1 MSKETVKRKGDGDH
15 PRVRGAAPRLP
26 GLNARIRARR
36 AELGLTGA
44 TLAARAGISSSYVSL
59 IETGAKVPDETVAAA
74 LARGLEDDEA
84 LYRGWARAARL
95 GLHDL
100 PLLNRLELIG
110 RTPAYRKLVESGG
123 ELPEIASPAPPGR
136 SPSTTDPGLASRLRE
151 VASQL
156 ASPAVVAEA
165 DGPGKTRRA
174 AATRPTTTRDVVGV
188 AVLGEGLDPDVAPD
202 RAQGTAA
209 TLDRLLF
216 DTRLLAAEGTGGF
229 FAYEVTIRMMGHLR
243 GIAAPG
249 DLLVF
254 RHGYRPGPDLVC
266 AVRTRNGV
274 VLARTLYKDGALL
287 LLPGDGESSFE
298 TMPVD
303 SRRALDDA
311 IVGTH
316 VLVVRRAP
324 AAPAP
329 VGAPRPTAPSK
340 TRESVR

>member
-1 MSKETVKRKGDGDH
+1 MSKEAVKRKGYAHH
-15 PRVRGAAPRLP
+15 PRGRGAAQRLP

-84 LYRGWARAARL
+84 LYRAWARASRL

-123 ELPEIASPAPPGR
+123 ELPEIASPGPAAA
-136 SPSTTDPGLASRLRE
+136 SPSATDPSLASRLRE

-156 ASPAVVAEA
+156 ASPAVVAEPDA
-165 DGPGKTRRA
+165 SGKARRA
-174 AATRPTTTRDVVGV
+174 APARPTGTRDVVGV
-188 AVLGEGLDPDVAPD
+188 AVLGEGLDPDVALGT
-202 RAQGTAA
+202 AQGTAA
-209 TLDRLLF
+209 TLDRLLL
-216 DTRLLAAEGTGGF
+216 DARLLGGEGTDGF
-229 FAYEVTIRMMGHLR
+229 FAYEVTIRMMAHLR

-254 RHGYRPGPDLVC
+254 RRGHRTGPDLVS
-266 AVRTRNGV
+266 AVRTRRGV
-274 VLARTLYKDGALL
+274 VLARTLHKDGALV

-298 TMPVD
+298 TLPIENA
-303 SRRALDDA
+303 RALDDVIA
-311 IVGTH
+311 GTH
-316 VLVVRRAP
+316 VLVLRRAP
-324 AAPAP
+324 ATPTRADTPSM
-329 VGAPRPTAPSK
+329 TAPSK
-340 TRESVR
+340 TRESVG